1 MDRVRNQ
8 PFLEPSCQPP
18 ARDNGRGAKQC
29 HRYRHHPR
37 RRRRRHRRRRE
48 FLTPK
53 SLLINDEASE
63 IMGLCLCKDKKTSS
77 SVADDDGLRS
87 EDGGSVG
94 QHRRQPPDSGT
105 LPLTIDNFGLQ
116 DEVLFARPS
125 HFGVGVGVGRSS
137 CNHHFIVTR
146 STIDRLVLETLAV
159 IRTLV
164 DK

>member
-1 MDRVRNQ
+1 M
-8 PFLEPSCQPP
+8 
-18 ARDNGRGAKQC
+18 
-29 HRYRHHPR
+29 
-37 RRRRRHRRRRE
+37 
-48 FLTPK
+48 TPQ
-53 SLLINDEASE
+53 SLPTNDEASE

-77 SVADDDGLRS
+77 SVADEDGLRS

-94 QHRRQPPDSGT
+94 QHRRQPPDSSS

-125 HFGVGVGVGRSS
+125 HFGASRSA